1 MTLLLIAL
9 ALIVLVLFFLV
20 ASPNMRRPGFG
31 RKRGPARLG
40 RGPLTGR
47 WGRRL

>member
-9 ALIVLVLFFLV
+9 ALIVLVFFFLT
-20 ASPNMRRPGFG
+20 AWPNMRRPGL
-31 RKRGPARLG
+31 RRRRGPARLG
-40 RGPLTGR
+40 RGPITGR